1 MSLFKLLD
9 AVNTPEAN
17 TTGLVTTCLAA
28 LNTFFQMF
36 NPVLTGLFY
45 IASISWLGV
54 QMYYKI
60 KDKKRKNEK

>member
-1 MSLFKLLD
+1 MSIFKLLD
-9 AVNTPEAN
+9 VVNTPEAN
-17 TTGLVTTCLAA
+17 TAGLVTTCLAA

-45 IASISWLGV
+45 IASIGWLGV

-60 KDKKRKNEK
+60 KDKKRKNDK

>member
-17 TTGLVTTCLAA
+17 TAGLVTTCLAA

-60 KDKKRKNEK
+60 KDKKRKNDK

>member
-17 TTGLVTTCLAA
+17 TAGLVTTCLAA

-45 IASISWLGV
+45 IASIGWLGV

-60 KDKKRKNEK
+60 KDKKHKNDK

>member
-1 MSLFKLLD
+1 MTLLKLLN

-17 TTGLVTTCLAA
+17 TAGLVTTCLAA

-45 IASISWLGV
+45 IASIGWLCV
-54 QMYYKI
+54 QMYYRI
-60 KDKKRKNEK
+60 KDKKRKNDK

>member
-17 TTGLVTTCLAA
+17 TAGLITTCLAA

>member
-1 MSLFKLLD
+1 MSIFKLLD

-17 TTGLVTTCLAA
+17 TVGLATTCLAA

-45 IASISWLGV
+45 IASIAWLCV
-54 QMYYKI
+54 QMYYRI